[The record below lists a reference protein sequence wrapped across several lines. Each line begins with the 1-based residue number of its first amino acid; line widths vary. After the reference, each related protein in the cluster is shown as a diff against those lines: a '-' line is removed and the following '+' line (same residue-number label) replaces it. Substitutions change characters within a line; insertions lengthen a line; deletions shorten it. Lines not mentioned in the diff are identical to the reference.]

1 MKRFLNILV
10 VFMLILGLSACSNN
24 TDNTSDPDPTPD
36 LGPTPEQIACQND
49 DAFVD
54 YIIHVMKDIAESEYA
69 LYQST
74 IGDITAPQLTVA
86 DIEENEE
93 AFKENIKMSI
103 SNPDIVPNVEVAD
116 GMKIYTY
123 GIERILV
130 VNGTSTH
137 MGAGI
142 PGYVDFDY
150 ETGNARYTCELG
162 E

>member
-1 MKRFLNILV
+1 MKRFLSILV
-10 VFMLILGLSACSNN
+10 VFMLVLGLSACSNN
-24 TDNTSDPDPTPD
+24 NNNNTDDPDTPD
-36 LGPTPEQIACQND
+36 PGPTPEQLACEND
-49 DAFVD
+49 DAFAD
-54 YIIHVMKDIAESEYA
+54 YIIHIMKDIAESDYA

-74 IGDITAPQLTVA
+74 IGDVTAPELTVA

-93 AFKENIKMSI
+93 EFKENIKMAI
-103 SNPDIVPNVEVAD
+103 SNPDIVPNVEVVD

-142 PGYVDFDY
+142 PGYVGFDY
-150 ETGNARYTCELG
+150 ETGIARYACELG